1 MNLKAI
7 CSASASVLEFSL
19 MGSVL
24 WTACISLTLYLICDK
39 DSTQSVEKLE
49 KFFHIIAWGIPALD
63 VCFLVGLNLTAPTEV
78 WYDLPLNFLYHS
90 WFNVQVL
97 VKGFHL

>member
-1 MNLKAI
+1 MYTKVMMCLKAI
-7 CSASASVLEFSL
+7 CSASASVLEFGL
-19 MGSVL
+19 LGSAL

-63 VCFLVGLNLTAPTEV
+63 VCLLVGLKLTGPTEIR
-78 WYDLPLNFLYHS
+78 YDFSNDY
-90 WFNVQVL
+90 
-97 VKGFHL
+97 